1 MFRRT
6 VASMK
11 ERSFLH
17 VIKLVSPFVAVVL
30 LQAAMAIGSLEVLS
44 SVRAYVAGEALWSR
58 AQKNAVY
65 DLDLYLHSGD
75 RAFFEQY
82 QDALAV
88 PIGDKFARLALERE
102 PEDLDAASRGFLQG
116 GNHPDDVPGLIWLY
130 RYFHDVSF
138 MNAAIQHWVAT
149 DPMLLE
155 LTIFGEAIDTEMKQG
170 PIRDE
175 QRLRF
180 LTSRLHELNSQ
191 FTERAD
197 RFSAVLGEGS
207 RTIKVL
213 LTLANLAAAGTLIL
227 LMVWRIRRLVQQ
239 REAFENA
246 LKAEKERLSWQA
258 THDPMTGLANRRDF
272 EVRLEH
278 ELGEVSRAPLALIL
292 LDLDQFKAVNDT
304 CGHLAGDR
312 LLCDVARLLQ
322 KDCRPHDH
330 VARLGG
336 DEFGIILPHCT
347 PYDGVDIAERLR
359 RSFELFA
366 FSWDDKSFAVTA
378 SIGLAC
384 ISDATIGLEEALRQA
399 DAACYGA
406 KQKGRNRVQV
416 YHTSE
421 AAQAGSRRRQV
432 A

>member
-1 MFRRT
+1 
-6 VASMK
+6 MK
-11 ERSFLH
+11 DRSFLH
-17 VIKLVSPFVAVVL
+17 VVKLVSPFVAVVL
-30 LQAAMAIGSLEVLS
+30 LQALLAIGSLDVMS

-65 DLDLYLHSGD
+65 YLDLYLHSGD
-75 RAFFEQY
+75 RAFFGQY
-82 QDALAV
+82 QGALAV
-88 PIGDKFARLALERE
+88 PLGDKFARLALERE

-138 MNAAIQHWVAT
+138 MKAAIRHWVAT

-155 LTIFGEAIDTEMKQG
+155 LTIFGEAIDEEMKRG
-170 PIRDE
+170 PIGDA
-175 QRLRF
+175 QRVKH
-180 LTSRLHELNSQ
+180 LTGRLYELNSQ
-191 FTERAD
+191 FTERAN
-197 RFSAVLGEGS
+197 RFSVALGEGS
-207 RTIKVL
+207 RTIKAL
-213 LTLANLAAAGTLIL
+213 LTLANLVAAGTLIL
-227 LMVWRIRRLVQQ
+227 LTVWRIRRLVLQ

-246 LKAEKERLSWQA
+246 LKAEKERLAWQA

-278 ELGEVSRAPLALIL
+278 ELGEAGRAPLALIL

-312 LLCDVARLLQ
+312 LLSDVAHLLNEGR
-322 KDCRPHDH
+322 RPHDH

-336 DEFGIILPHCT
+336 DEFGIILPRCT
-347 PYDGVDIAERLR
+347 PYEAVDIAEQLR
-359 RSFELFA
+359 RSFELFS
-366 FSWDDKSFAVTA
+366 FTWEDRCFAVTA

-384 ISDATIGLEEALRQA
+384 IADRTITLEEALRRA

-416 YHTSE
+416 YPMRPE
-421 AAQAGSRRRQV
+421 VVAAGSAKRQT
-432 A
+432 AGI